1 MNKWLKGALLCIIAS
16 ASWGAMFPVANSAFR
31 AIDPFYFTIIR
42 YSSVTVILVVLLL
55 IKEGK
60 QAFKWEGKGAALW
73 FFGTMAFTVYNL
85 FIFWGQYL
93 LGDNGVIVA
102 SIMEALMPLF
112 SVFII
117 WAYKKNRPS
126 LFTTLCMLVAF
137 IGVFFVVTKG
147 DYSSLA
153 SMQSIFPMLILILA
167 VIGWGVYSIGAGEFS
182 DWSVLRYSTIT
193 CLLGTATAAAIVV
206 PLSLLGYIPFPSI
219 DTIVTVAPEL
229 SFMIV
234 VAGVIALLAWN
245 QGISILS
252 PINAILF
259 INFLPITTLI
269 VTAVQG
275 YTLTAYDFVG
285 TFLIIVALI
294 GNNLYS
300 RKVAEKRAL
309 NQKILNERFPK
320 HVLRSE

>member
-31 AIDPFYFTIIR
+31 AIDPFYFTILR
-42 YSSVTVILVVLLL
+42 YSSVTVILVILLL
-55 IKEGK
+55 LKEGK
-60 QAFKWEGKGAALW
+60 QAFKLDGKGASLW

-117 WAYKKNRPS
+117 WAYKKDRPS
-126 LFTTLCMLVAF
+126 FFTFICMIVAF

-147 DYSSLA
+147 DYSSFV
-153 SMQSIFPMLILILA
+153 SIHSFIPMILLLLA

-193 CLLGTATAAAIVV
+193 CLLGTSTAAALVIST
-206 PLSLLGYIPFPSI
+206 SLLGYLPFPTV
-219 DTIVTVAPEL
+219 DTVVTVMPEL
-229 SFMIV
+229 SFMII

-259 INFLPITTLI
+259 INFLPVTTLI

-275 YTLTAYDFVG
+275 YQLTIYDFGG
-285 TFLIIVALI
+285 TFLIMAALI
-294 GNNLYS
+294 GNNIYS
-300 RKVAEKRAL
+300 RREAEREELREQAIHKRY
-309 NQKILNERFPK
+309 NKR
-320 HVLRSE
+320 VLSSE